1 MILETLAK
9 TIQESPRS
17 RRQISI
23 ATGVDA
29 SVIHRIV
36 HGGSCSVETADRLCK
51 ELGLTLQP
59 AKRKGGPR
67 P

>member
-9 TIQESPRS
+9 AIRESGRS

-23 ATGVDA
+23 ATGVDP

-36 HGGSCSVETADRLCK
+36 HGGSCSIETADRLCK

-59 AKRKGGPR
+59 KRKGGQTR
-67 P
+67 